1 MGRRGW
7 RSVAAVKQERAP
19 EFDPG
24 QELGLADLMLRIR
37 EELEQLDAER
47 QTRSEKALLA
57 LEGVDLEL
65 QFTLVRKR
73 DGQAGVDLKVVS
85 LEGSRAL
92 EASAVHKVSVR
103 FSIDAEAR
111 STGLIGSRAHA
122 SGRRAAPA
130 TSFTPIDD
138 PE

>member
-1 MGRRGW
+1 M
-7 RSVAAVKQERAP
+7 AKQERAP
-19 EFDPG
+19 QFDPD
-24 QELGLADLMLRIR
+24 QELGLSDLVLRIR
-37 EELEQLDAER
+37 EELENVDSER
-47 QTRSEKALLA
+47 RARSEKALLA

-103 FSIDAEAR
+103 FSVDAEAR
-111 STGLIGSRAHA
+111 STGLIGSRAH
-122 SGRRAAPA
+122 SSRHGAATAKPGL
-130 TSFTPIDD
+130 TPIDD